1 MSHDDFLKPR
11 LTGKRF
17 DGHTIPLEVL
27 KDFSALEEMVV
38 EVAKWEY
45 KQAHPDS
52 KRVQRNFSQ
61 GLELHLAHVEEG
73 SAIPAIV
80 LAFSGLFPADNAQYF
95 EQARR
100 DIVEAIHLAELGKPQ
115 KLPSQFLSY
124 FDRVGRSL
132 RQGEAVEF
140 TQPDATKVVL
150 TPEVRKRLIRSAQV
164 EAWTEDAALRGL
176 IYEMDQSKGKGSFHI
191 ELLDGTRLQAPLAE
205 AYYDTVLEAFGR
217 YRREK
222 DRAFVLLQGV
232 VKKDSHDRL
241 KSVDSVEHLSALD
254 QLDVSVR
261 LHVLSA
267 LADGW
272 LDGKGLAPAK
282 DGLRWL
288 AQAFDDKFDA
298 GLALPYLYPTPEGG
312 VQAEWSVGDWE
323 VSLEIDLLQKTGE
336 YQAVNVTTHEVADAL
351 LALGGD
357 DGWQALNQRLSDI
370 GGKQA

>member
-80 LAFSGLFPADNAQYF
+80 LAFIGLFPADNAQYF

-176 IYEMDQSKGKGSFHI
+176 IYEMDQSKGSFHI

-336 YQAVNVTTHEVADAL
+336 YQAVNVTSHEVADAL